1 MEEGVAV
8 ATGIIT
14 TAVEAGV
21 ADVVGAAATHDTVP
35 VAGLADKDLPPGM
48 SLNSLDLYH
57 LLRSLLLELPVSTL
71 MVPLSTHSITQR
83 WEWEAAGTIL
93 SILCSRC
100 SRSSITRS
108 AGISILLFSPT

>member
-35 VAGLADKDLPPGM
+35 LAGLADKDLPLGM
-48 SLNSLDLYH
+48 SLNSLDLFR

-71 MVPLSTHSITQR
+71 MVPLSTLSITQR

-93 SILCSRC
+93 NILCSRC
-100 SRSSITRS
+100 SRSSTTRS